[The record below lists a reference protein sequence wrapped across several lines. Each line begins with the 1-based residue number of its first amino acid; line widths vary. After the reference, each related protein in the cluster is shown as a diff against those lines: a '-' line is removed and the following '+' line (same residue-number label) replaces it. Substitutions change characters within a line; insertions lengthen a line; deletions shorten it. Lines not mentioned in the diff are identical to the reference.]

1 MENEYERLI
10 NSKASRIK
18 EIKEEQRM
26 EDIHD
31 TLLAICVHLS
41 TIVDLL
47 VDGKPLISDNAS
59 ELIKENVEFVNRVSN
74 AMKERSEKNN
84 AEIITLEMGIERL
97 IKVDKYHD

>member
-1 MENEYERLI
+1 MENPYEKLI

-47 VDGKPLISDNAS
+47 ADGKPLLSDNAN
-59 ELIKENVEFVNRVSN
+59 ELLKENVEFVNRVSD
-74 AMKERSEKNN
+74 AMKERDEKNN
-84 AEIITLEMGIERL
+84 AEIKELERSIARL
-97 IKVDKYHD
+97 IGANRRK

>member
-59 ELIKENVEFVNRVSN
+59 KLIEENVEFVTRVSD
-74 AMKERSEKNN
+74 AMKERDEKNN
-84 AEIITLEMGIERL
+84 AEINELERSIARL
-97 IKVDKYHD
+97 TGVNRRK

>member
-47 VDGKPLISDNAS
+47 VDGKPLISDNVG
-59 ELIKENVEFVNRVSN
+59 ELIKENVEFVTRVSN
-74 AMKERSEKNN
+74 TMKERDEKNSE
-84 AEIITLEMGIERL
+84 EIKELERGIKRL
-97 IKVDKYHD
+97 IEVKR

>member
-1 MENEYERLI
+1 MENPYEMLI

-59 ELIKENVEFVNRVSN
+59 ELIKENVEFVTRVSD
-74 AMKERSEKNN
+74 AMKERDEKNN
-84 AEIITLEMGIERL
+84 AEIKELEKGIARL
-97 IKVDKYHD
+97 TGVNRKK

>member
-10 NSKASRIK
+10 NSKVKRIG

-47 VDGKPLISDNAS
+47 ADGKPLLSDKVI
-59 ELIKENVEFVNRVSN
+59 ELLEENVEFVTRVSD
-74 AMKERSEKNN
+74 AMKERSEKNS
-84 AEIITLEMGIERL
+84 AEISELEKGIARL
-97 IKVDKYHD
+97 IGVNRRK